1 MNNAK
6 ACRTVAAMLAT
17 GAMCATMAVAPFS
30 PMVERV
36 EAANTYSKLLNAQN
50 KKAASAQREAQLR
63 SQLAGV
69 KSDLADKIVELD
81 ELTNTKIPAAQAAKI
96 DKKDDGAPNFF
107 FTHRASLDIIEKWF
121 FFEATDDVIPETDMT
136 GGFFNGL

>member
-81 ELTNTKIPAAQAAKI
+81 ELTNTKIPAAQAAVEQANADAITYYAEQDNLK
-96 DKKDDGAPNFF
+96 
-107 FTHRASLDIIEKWF
+107 
-121 FFEATDDVIPETDMT
+121 
-136 GGFFNGL
+136 